1 MGVSNDYVGVHP
13 SHEQFDQR
21 LKCGN
26 KSRIETQKVVAPAG
40 LQLRHAFRSG
50 PTSEGEYTLM
60 KFDCNA
66 CQTRASMVAARVAK
80 FNCLMRAIGFV
91 LLVPAM
97 LGLATALFYFIS
109 TIENVILSGVEAE
122 PVSPVWVAIFV
133 FIGVCS
139 IVAALLGG
147 WLLMTARKVYK
158 CRRCGVIIDRT

>member
-1 MGVSNDYVGVHP
+1 
-13 SHEQFDQR
+13 
-21 LKCGN
+21 
-26 KSRIETQKVVAPAG
+26 
-40 LQLRHAFRSG
+40 
-50 PTSEGEYTLM
+50 
-60 KFDCNA
+60 
-66 CQTRASMVAARVAK
+66 
-80 FNCLMRAIGFV
+80 V